1 MDRKEL
7 EQIGRLF
14 AHQTVLRMILA
25 EISMTT
31 PDPAR
36 WIAKNTQGGGG
47 AIKADHSATKLKFL
61 AVDEGRDAFRVF
73 QVAFFHFLSAGMLL
87 KCRRV
92 TK

>member
-47 AIKADHSATKLKFL
+47 AIKADHSATKLKY
-61 AVDEGRDAFRVF
+61 ADALFIK
-73 QVAFFHFLSAGMLL
+73 QAALSTLVHIFE
-87 KCRRV
+87 RSDV
-92 TK
+92 QPPED